1 MGHFS
6 VSSCTICSPGFGGVI
21 VDSGSVCSRGCS
33 RCSPGTYSSSNGNT
47 CLSCPVG
54 TFSLSGNA
62 TCSNC
67 PAGTYGST
75 TGLSSNV
82 CTGSIVC
89 PAGKYALSG
98 ASSSDLSLSTV
109 CATCPSGT
117 ISVSGS
123 TSSSACKASETKTE
137 STPSTIP
144 VTPSTPTTPTV
155 EVGISFANV
164 DPVIFTS
171 PSTRKNIE
179 AAFAKAAGVDVSKVE
194 ITSITN
200 KLTGA
205 KIYPARRRL
214 QVATVEVISRIIV
227 ADSAAASKLSDTIL
241 LTKDNFAATVITDL
255 KTTEASN
262 FQAVTAT
269 VSTVTVVNPP
279 PAAETK
285 AGLSTGEIIGIVIGV
300 IAALAIGVVSMYL
313 RGRQAKID
321 TDPEADTKAMYN
333 NPMPKK
339 TAKVQS
345 SV

>member
-1 MGHFS
+1 
-6 VSSCTICSPGFGGVI
+6 
-21 VDSGSVCSRGCS
+21 
-33 RCSPGTYSSSNGNT
+33 
-47 CLSCPVG
+47 
-54 TFSLSGNA
+54 
-62 TCSNC
+62 
-67 PAGTYGST
+67 
-75 TGLSSNV
+75 
-82 CTGSIVC
+82 
-89 PAGKYALSG
+89 LSG

-117 ISVSGS
+117 TSVSGS
-123 TSSSACKASETKTE
+123 TSSSACKASETKTD
-137 STPSTIP
+137 SSPSPSTIP
-144 VTPSTPTTPTV
+144 ATPTTPTTPTV
-155 EVGISFANV
+155 EVGISFNNV

-194 ITSITN
+194 ITSIIN

-205 KIYPARRRL
+205 KIYPVRRRL
-214 QVATVEVISRIIV
+214 ATATVEVISRIIV
-227 ADSAAASKLSDTIL
+227 ADSAAASSLSNTIL
-241 LTKDNFAATVITDL
+241 VTKDNFAAAVITDL
-255 KTTEASN
+255 KTSEASN

-269 VSTVTVVNPP
+269 VSTVTVVVPP

-285 AGLSTGEIIGIVIGV
+285 AGLSTGAIIGIVIGV
-300 IAALAIGVVSMYL
+300 IVALAIGVVSMYL

>member
-1 MGHFS
+1 MQ
-6 VSSCTICSPGFGGVI
+6 
-21 VDSGSVCSRGCS
+21 SGLKQRLN
-33 RCSPGTYSSSNGNT
+33 RHRP
-47 CLSCPVG
+47 
-54 TFSLSGNA
+54 
-62 TCSNC
+62 
-67 PAGTYGST
+67 ST
-75 TGLSSNV
+75 TCNS
-82 CTGSIVC
+82 
-89 PAGKYALSG
+89 
-98 ASSSDLSLSTV
+98 
-109 CATCPSGT
+109 
-117 ISVSGS
+117 
-123 TSSSACKASETKTE
+123 
-137 STPSTIP
+137 
-144 VTPSTPTTPTV
+144 STPTTPTV

-179 AAFAKAAGVDVSKVE
+179 AAFAKAAFVDVSKVE

-205 KIYPARRRL
+205 KIYPVRRRL
-214 QVATVEVISRIIV
+214 QLATVEVISRIIV
-227 ADSAAASKLSDTIL
+227 ADSAAASSLSDTIL
-241 LTKDNFAATVITDL
+241 VTKDNFAAAVITDL

-279 PAAETK
+279 PAAETS
-285 AGLSTGEIIGIVIGV
+285 AGLSTGAIIGIVIGV